1 MPYINSTLTVKLT
14 DKMKEAIKSKL
25 GEIITEI
32 PGKSEEWLMVGFK
45 DDHTLFFRG
54 DKKEKAAF
62 VEIKMFGTADKKHK
76 EAITAKVCSLFEEEL
91 HIPKDSIY
99 IVFDEIKDWGWN
111 GNMF

>member
-1 MPYINSTLTVKLT
+1 MPYINSTLTLKLT
-14 DKMKEAIKSKL
+14 DKMTETLKSKL
-25 GEIITEI
+25 GEIISEI

-54 DKKEKAAF
+54 DKKEAAAF
-62 VEIKMFGTADKKHK
+62 VEIKIFGTADRKYK
-76 EAITAKVCSLFEEEL
+76 EIITSKISTLFEEEL